1 VTSQLP
7 PLIPSSLI
15 SIDRLNPL
23 ADSTPQP
30 PLLLQLT
37 AVKEMNTVGPSLY
50 EFTTHRNT
58 FIGEI
63 SEDKIRHTNKLNF
76 QNTTVKSNDNLEIQN
91 TSQYGA
97 TMSNNTLQRNTE
109 SNRDLHMRENSS
121 RTVRESQSG
130 RSFRMTADV
139 DQPNETSETAMT
151 PDSKQSAQ
159 TESASKHN
167 NSHSQPN
174 YKERN
179 PSHSVDNTVGLL
191 RDIPIYESEG
201 EANGLGISFSIVRND
216 LDLTTP
222 GMSELHSTSTGGD
235 FKEENMSQ
243 NEGPLA
249 IRVKRSNSLEAQNA
263 SFEIMEPLVDWGGVS

>member
-1 VTSQLP
+1 MTSQPP

-30 PLLLQLT
+30 SLLLQLT

-63 SEDKIRHTNKLNF
+63 SEDKIRHNNKLNL
-76 QNTTVKSNDNLEIQN
+76 QNTTLKSNNNLEIQN
-91 TSQYGA
+91 TSQYGEA
-97 TMSNNTLQRNTE
+97 MSKNTLQGNTE
-109 SNRDLHMRENSS
+109 SDRDLHMRENST
-121 RTVRESQSG
+121 RIVREFQSG
-130 RSFRMTADV
+130 RNIRMAVDV
-139 DQPNETSETAMT
+139 GQQKETSETAMT
-151 PDSKQSAQ
+151 PDSKESAP
-159 TESASKHN
+159 TESASKPN
-167 NSHSQPN
+167 NSHLQPN

-179 PSHSVDNTVGLL
+179 PSHSADNTVVLP
-191 RDIPIYESEG
+191 RDILIYESEG
-201 EANGLGISFSIVRND
+201 DANGLEITFSIVPND

-222 GMSELHSTSTGGD
+222 GMSELHSTSLAGD
-235 FKEENMSQ
+235 FKEENMFP
-243 NEGPLA
+243 NERPLA

-263 SFEIMEPLVDWGGVS
+263 SIEIMEPLVDWGGVS